1 MSETKLQGVKRKDV
15 AEDTAA
21 LREFQKTLVEGVDW
35 WKEGVSTYWTQEAA
49 TRFHLTPVELP
60 IEREVILCGSR
71 SGKSQTAEGDRIA
84 PELASEI
91 YTLRVTKP
99 AKNSY
104 FVMCA
109 SPDEEGCSVPV
120 RLLKKGSGAKLIKKT
135 INAIRRDGQF
145 QQIR

>member
-1 MSETKLQGVKRKDV
+1 MSETRLSGVKRKLI
-15 AEDTAA
+15 AEDAAA

-35 WKEGVSTYWTQEAA
+35 WKEGVSTYWTTEAA
-49 TRFHLTPVELP
+49 ARFHSTPAVDE
-60 IEREVILCGSR
+60 I
-71 SGKSQTAEGDRIA
+71 D
-84 PELASEI
+84 PEPASEPASEI
-91 YTLRVTKP
+91 LTLRVTKP

-109 SPDEEGCSVPV
+109 SPDEPGCSVPV
-120 RLLKKGSGAKLIKKT
+120 RLLKKGAGAKLIKKT

>member
-1 MSETKLQGVKRKDV
+1 MSDTKLAGVKRKLI

-21 LREFQKTLVEGVDW
+21 LREFQKTLTEGVDW
-35 WKEGVSTYWTQEAA
+35 WKDGVSTYWTPEAA
-49 TRFHLTPVELP
+49 ARFHATPADEE
-60 IEREVILCGSR
+60 I
-71 SGKSQTAEGDRIA
+71 D
-84 PELASEI
+84 PEPQPVAMS
-91 YTLRVTKP
+91 LRVTKL

-120 RLLKKGSGAKLIKKT
+120 RLLKKGSGPKLIKKT
-135 INAIRRDGQF
+135 ISVIRRDGQF

>member
-35 WKEGVSTYWTQEAA
+35 WKEGVSTYWTHEAA
-49 TRFHLTPVELP
+49 ARFHLAPADQEPVTEP
-60 IEREVILCGSR
+60 AAKILAL
-71 SGKSQTAEGDRIA
+71 K
-84 PELASEI
+84 
-91 YTLRVTKP
+91 VTKP